1 MSRLEN
7 SEFQGL
13 VDELAMLVI
22 YALEE
27 HNAYTHEEL
36 NEEDTDTNTLYFSQL
51 GEEIFNE
58 EVNKIE
64 TLLHSVGIKRD
75 EE

>member
-22 YALEE
+22 YALIE
-27 HNAYTHEEL
+27 HKAYTFEEL
-36 NEEDTDTNTLYFSQL
+36 NEEDKAENTLYFSPL
-51 GEEIFNE
+51 GKGIFHKAVNE
-58 EVNKIE
+58 IE
-64 TLLHSVGIKRD
+64 TLLYCAGIRR
-75 EE
+75 EVE

>member
-22 YALEE
+22 YALVN
-27 HNAYTHEEL
+27 HKAFTFEEL
-36 NEEDTDTNTLYFSQL
+36 NEEDTDTNTLYFTSL
-51 GEEIFNE
+51 GKEIFEE
-58 EVNKIE
+58 EVNKIQFLGE
-64 TLLHSVGIKRD
+64 RMCLSIN
-75 EE
+75 